1 MVLRGG
7 FHFLSNYRYPPLS
20 LSGFLGLSDSHAP
33 FAPAVRSFVHSGRC
47 TEFDTKIVVYIEGMP
62 CQYVPKNQWTDK
74 TPPVRQFFPPKILCN
89 QMISRLF
96 QSKKSCSRRPPSVT
110 TRPQKSDKIKQD
122 VSYPLLSLPLIQ
134 RLTTN

>member
-1 MVLRGG
+1 
-7 FHFLSNYRYPPLS
+7 
-20 LSGFLGLSDSHAP
+20 
-33 FAPAVRSFVHSGRC
+33 
-47 TEFDTKIVVYIEGMP
+47 MP

-74 TPPVRQFFPPKILCN
+74 TPPVRQFFSPKILCN

-122 VSYPLLSLPLIQ
+122 VSYPLLF
-134 RLTTN
+134 LTPAIIPTPKGVLFYPCTPCH